1 MRWEIWGRYFLQ
13 LLLCLP
19 AGILCLA
26 PVRGRLRVGRRML
39 ATLVIVAVTL
49 FAALG
54 ATVLQATYW
63 PENALL
69 VPALV
74 LFYALYRRFVE
85 IDGFQA
91 LFILMVAAAVMGFCA
106 VFSEVLWAR
115 EELTRGEEVS
125 SWGLA
130 VTRLGLG
137 AAVAA
142 AFWPLMARR
151 VGWLIR
157 YCGQMSAWRIAWLL
171 PTANLVLFVA
181 MMPQDYRT
189 ILVNRV
195 QSLGM
200 VILLFLLGLMAF
212 LIEQFY
218 RIARSMY
225 DSAALRDENHFLAAQ
240 ASQYAALS
248 SYIQQTRKL
257 RHDFRQHLRVISGLV
272 AKGDLEALNAYLRDV
287 SGQEQE
293 KVRFIFANSA
303 LNALAGYYESR
314 ARSQGVELE
323 WSVSLPETLNIP
335 DAEICVLLGN
345 LLENALDGAG
355 TMPQGKRR
363 ARIICQLNG
372 EMCCVIVEN
381 SYNGQVLCKD
391 GRFLS
396 TKHEGRGHGLA
407 SVEAVVARHHG
418 SMEVDAEGGIFRVS
432 LLISLAPE
440 GENP

>member
-142 AFWPLMARR
+142 AFWPLMARH

-212 LIEQFY
+212 LIELFY
-218 RIARSMY
+218 RIARSIT
-225 DSAALRDENHFLAAQ
+225 DSAALREENHFLAAQ
-240 ASQYAALS
+240 ASQYALLS
-248 SYIQQTRKL
+248 GYIRETRRL
-257 RHDFRQHLRVISGLV
+257 RHDFRQHLRVLSGLA
-272 AKGDLEALNAYLRDV
+272 AKGDAAALTAYLKEV
-287 SGQEQE
+287 GGEE
-293 KVRFIFANSA
+293 HEEIRFVFANPS
-303 LNALAGYYESR
+303 LNALAGYYDAL
-314 ARSQGVELE
+314 ARERGVALD
-323 WSVSLPETLNIP
+323 WRVSLPEELNIP
-335 DAEICVLLGN
+335 DAELCVLLGN
-345 LLENALDGAG
+345 LVENALDWAL
-355 TMPQGKRR
+355 TLPEGKRG
-363 ARIICQLNG
+363 AKVICRMSGDLL
-372 EMCCVIVEN
+372 CVIVEN
-381 SYNGQVLCKD
+381 GYDGQVRRKKD
-391 GRFLS
+391 GFAS
-396 TKHEGRGHGLA
+396 TKHSGESYGLESA
-407 SVEAVVARHHG
+407 RATVARHHG
-418 SMEVDAEGGIFRVS
+418 FLTVDAEEDIFRVS
-432 LLISLAPE
+432 LLMNLSANAE
-440 GENP
+440 GG